1 MPQPSSRPIGIFLI
15 ALFKL
20 IKGTLFVALAISA
33 LKLLDRDIADI
44 FWVWIT
50 RLHIDIENR
59 FVQNIFMRLDLIDN
73 RMLEEISTVTVV
85 MAGLFF
91 TEGLGLLFQKRW
103 AEYMAVFET
112 GLFIP
117 LEIYE
122 LVRHAT
128 VTKVSLVAINVTAVV
143 YLLVLLIK
151 KSSVKPPAPST

>member
-1 MPQPSSRPIGIFLI
+1 
-15 ALFKL
+15 
-20 IKGTLFVALAISA
+20 
-33 LKLLDRDIADI
+33 
-44 FWVWIT
+44 
-50 RLHIDIENR
+50 
-59 FVQNIFMRLDLIDN
+59 
-73 RMLEEISTVTVV
+73 
-85 MAGLFF
+85 
-91 TEGLGLLFQKRW
+91 
-103 AEYMAVFET
+103 MAVFET